1 MPHRPYLRGQP
12 ECKVGYATERAIDS
26 FCSWGQV
33 RQFGRDRNAGHDWE
47 EILITR
53 PVAQGRQ
60 PRRCEAPCKYWQ
72 RASLCDL
79 RHAVTWRNYVITVTV
94 LLLLCHE
101 MKNIQVGYASSTHA
115 ETTESVFGWSSHIQ
129 LVEPLNRSQFS
140 SAVLGISESIWTLRH
155 RRRWDHQHLHNVR
168 ADRSTI

>member
-155 RRRWDHQHLHNVR
+155 
-168 ADRSTI
+168 